1 MTIATFTFAF
11 LCLAVGVSLGFFG
24 GYRRALGK
32 WTADVRKLEGAVEE
46 KAKALKS
53 AEVDMQIVRAL
64 RSGEI
69 GVDDLHDVGFESV
82 RQEATGALAP
92 KQDGDPM
99 PFVKLPYKRNLGTI
113 KGMIPGDEMWIAM
126 GAIRHRKD
134 GTPTLWNHTPCASK
148 PTQSKRTRLR
158 FYGGQHELG
167 IAQTE
172 CAETSDEITDASLT
186 VDYTIVLRPE
196 ELSGF

>member
-134 GTPTLWNHTPCASK
+134 GTPTLWNGFASEDI
-148 PTQSKRTRLR
+148 PAAYNYALLYSLYEDLDDAPRR
-158 FYGGQHELG
+158 
-167 IAQTE
+167 
-172 CAETSDEITDASLT
+172 TDALSECRPR
-186 VDYTIVLRPE
+186 VLHYHSVR
-196 ELSGF
+196 LFVHRG